1 YVRYYL
7 SLLLSSVFAS
17 DPLLKM
23 KWANGQLLKKQQH
36 GLQAGLPERNSYI
49 ESDFIK
55 LAKTDEGDFE
65 QVDYQWSCEA

>member
-1 YVRYYL
+1 MAFKPDFLVYNLSGSVRCVIL
-7 SLLLSSVFAS
+7 IAEFK
-17 DPLLKM
+17 PT
-23 KWANGQLLKKQQH
+23 
-36 GLQAGLPERNSYI
+36 ERNSYI